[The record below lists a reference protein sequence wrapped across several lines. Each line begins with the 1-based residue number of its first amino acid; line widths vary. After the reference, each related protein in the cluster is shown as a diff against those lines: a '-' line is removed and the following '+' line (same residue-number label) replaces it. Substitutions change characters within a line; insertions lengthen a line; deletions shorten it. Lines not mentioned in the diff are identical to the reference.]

1 MNKKL
6 YLTCAGAVSFS
17 MLACSVDNVSGS
29 SEDPNVLTAYNSSS
43 SSVDNV
49 PTHPDFIFSSS
60 SDTQSSS
67 SNQSERSMS
76 SSEVNSSSSANE
88 DGLSNSA
95 ESVSSSSQDE
105 SPLSSSSMNVSSSS
119 VDRPPVLCKTGY
131 GKGCVMSFTGDLWDG
146 LFYYENYGMDVGV
159 AKFAED
165 PSKLGRDAG
174 KWFWE
179 TDSAD
184 GGKSFI
190 EWPIEL
196 GNEYS
201 SDALDPVV
209 EQCWGICGKA
219 KLDKGNLSYYN
230 PYVNVGF
237 NVAGFDSNGVALSA
251 DVSNWNGF
259 CIAYSS
265 NMGSFVELDLGDS
278 LNQKLGMALP
288 VVDLPKSLMGTS
300 KCFEW
305 SDFKMPGWAKNFEY
319 KITGEEAAKHVVRI
333 RFRMQNQPGSYD
345 FSIFAVGTNL
355 D

>member
-1 MNKKL
+1 MDKKL
-6 YLTCAGAVSFS
+6 YLACAGAVSFS

-29 SEDPNVLTAYNSSS
+29 SEDPNVLTAHNSSS
-43 SSVDNV
+43 SSVGNV
-49 PTHPDFIFSSS
+49 PTHPDLMLSSS
-60 SDTQSSS
+60 SDAQSSS
-67 SNQSERSMS
+67 SIQSGRSLS
-76 SSEVNSSSSANE
+76 SSEINSSSSADE

-119 VDRPPVLCKTGY
+119 VDRPPVLCKTSY
-131 GKGCVMSFTGDLWDG
+131 GGGCVISFTGDLWDG

-174 KWFWE
+174 KWFWV

-190 EWPIEL
+190 EWPEEL

-209 EQCWGICGKA
+209 ERCWGICGTA
-219 KLDKGNLSYYN
+219 KLDKGNLTYQ
-230 PYVNVGF
+230 PFVGVGF

-251 DVSNWNGF
+251 DISNWNGF
-259 CIAYSS
+259 CISYSS
-265 NMGSFVELDLGDS
+265 RTGAFVELDLGDS
-278 LNQKLGMALP
+278 LNQKLRNARP
-288 VVDLPKSLMGTS
+288 VVDLPKSSMGTS

-305 SDFKMPGWAKNFEY
+305 SDFKMPAWAKGYEY

-333 RFRMQNQPGSYD
+333 VFRIQNQPGSYD